1 MTIVKIKFKHSQKK
15 GAIVLNI
22 KLKRISKGLIQKELA
37 HKVGISHVTL
47 SRIEKGAYENIT
59 LRTMLKLAEVLDTTV
74 QELFFSDEE

>member
-1 MTIVKIKFKHSQKK
+1 MTIVKIKFKYGQKK

-22 KLKRISKGLIQKELA
+22 KLKRISMGLTQKELA

-59 LRTMLKLAEVLDTTV
+59 LRTMLKLAEALDTTV